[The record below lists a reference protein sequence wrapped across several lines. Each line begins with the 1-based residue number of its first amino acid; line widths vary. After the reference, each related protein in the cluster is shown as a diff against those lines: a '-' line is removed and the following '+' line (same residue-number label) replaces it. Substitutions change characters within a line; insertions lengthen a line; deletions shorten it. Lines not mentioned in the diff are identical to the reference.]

1 MKVRGSRAVAGVV
14 LGIGCLGLA
23 LAATTQLFR
32 APTSILVF
40 ATAFLVGAASLLDRR
55 ARLTLS
61 PAGIRYLRW
70 GRSVIPWQE
79 FRGYRWASWRGQPY
93 LQLLPHRPAEL
104 TQAFSALGRFE
115 HFCARLLRAPLF
127 AIAVTPLAAAN
138 DALEA
143 GIGRFVELH
152 P

>member
-1 MKVRGSRAVAGVV
+1 MRHLCGVGSNGNQRGNPPLSVTSR
-14 LGIGCLGLA
+14 
-23 LAATTQLFR
+23 R
-32 APTSILVF
+32 AYSILVF
-40 ATAFLVGAASLLDRR
+40 STAFLVGAAGLLDRR
-55 ARLTLS
+55 ARLALS
-61 PAGIRYLRW
+61 PEGIRYLRW

-79 FRGYRWASWRGQPY
+79 FRGYRWTSWRGQPY

-104 TQAFSALGRFE
+104 TKRLSTLGRFE

-127 AIAVTPLAAAN
+127 AIAVVPLAASN

-143 GIGRFVELH
+143 GIGRFVEHH

>member
-1 MKVRGSRAVAGVV
+1 MQIRGSRAVAGVV
-14 LGIGCLGLA
+14 LAIGCLGVA
-23 LAATTQLFR
+23 LAAATQLFR
-32 APTSILVF
+32 APYLILVF
-40 ATAFLVGAASLLDRR
+40 TTAFLVGAAGLLDRR

-79 FRGYRWASWRGQPY
+79 FRGYRWASWRGQPH

-104 TQAFSALGRFE
+104 TQGFSPLGRFE

-127 AIAVTPLAAAN
+127 AIAVVPLAVTN
-138 DALEA
+138 DTLEA
-143 GIGRFVELH
+143 GIGRFVELQ

>member
-1 MKVRGSRAVAGVV
+1 MRIRGSRAVAT
-14 LGIGCLGLA
+14 LSLAIGCLGMA
-23 LAATTQLFR
+23 LAAATQLFR
-32 APTSILVF
+32 APYSMLAF
-40 ATAFLVGAASLLDRR
+40 ATALLVGAAGLLDRR

-79 FRGYRWASWRGQPY
+79 FRGYRWASWRRQAY

-104 TQAFSALGRFE
+104 VQEFSILGRLE
-115 HFCARLLRAPLF
+115 YFCTRLLGAPLF
-127 AIAVTPLAAAN
+127 AIAVVPLAVTK
-138 DALEA
+138 DALEV
-143 GIGRFVELH
+143 GIGRFVDLH

>member
-1 MKVRGSRAVAGVV
+1 VLTIGS
-14 LGIGCLGLA
+14 LGLVLTVA
-23 LAATTQLFR
+23 TQLFR
-32 APTSILVF
+32 TPYSILVF
-40 ATAFLVGAASLLDRR
+40 AAALLLGAAGLLDRR

-70 GRSVIPWQE
+70 GRSMIPWQE
-79 FRGYRWASWRGQPY
+79 FRGYRWASWRGQPH

-104 TQAFSALGRFE
+104 TQGFSPLGRFE
-115 HFCARLLRAPLF
+115 HFCARLLRAPSF
-127 AIAVTPLAAAN
+127 AIAVAPLAATN

-143 GIGRFVELH
+143 AVGRFVDLQ